1 MPLNR
6 TPPRQGPG
14 GPGPNRNKAPSGRSR
29 WDDGAGPAG
38 PSRPGGRRISNPKAQ
53 PQGSKPPWIGSDDKP
68 PEHDDGRN
76 PFGPSAGVYDQPGR
90 GAPVYGGGRE
100 RQYGEPSSDG
110 VKMYRCKQCKVK
122 MRADEA
128 AEHHRE
134 RGPCELVRCGACRAP
149 ILHGALGEHRKT
161 CVAGGGPAVQGAAD
175 YKRAPGDGGAG
186 RYTPSSNEDVGGGG
200 RGARERVSGGG
211 LPDRVGHRGDPG
223 SRPRTQEN
231 DLGGTMNLQQCYVG
245 DRVLA
250 GGKPGEAMFVGKVE
264 GIPGNAVGV
273 RLDSPSAGSGICDG
287 KVNGCRYFRC
297 KDGYGIFLPQ
307 GQVRPLLS
315 TPPHPNGGSGTD
327 GDGLGGG
334 PASHFGPRAAAPR
347 KSPSQQRNEKWE
359 TELVRLVGVP
369 SVKERI
375 YNMRNSLEVNEKR
388 VNAGG
393 RGEKHAHICI
403 SGNPGSGRST
413 VAKLIGQMLADHDTT
428 RMQRRNGCH
437 MPSRQDLY
445 HPHST
450 SRTAELLQE
459 VMKKADR
466 GVLVVDDLTTLVC
479 DRDREGGGVTSNGKE
494 FLEQLATEVEKA
506 GREGPGVILVTTA
519 DTSLMAQVARA
530 CPNLRTMLTCN
541 LELTDL
547 EGSELCELVE
557 KFADKRGF
565 TFADGLRTSKNF
577 QRHIGTAALRADKE
591 HRNAHLARNHLEE
604 AVVRQTERVHMMG
617 TISKGSLMM
626 LVEAD
631 LVPDRGNEGGA
642 AGNADGSSV
651 QEKVDAALDSLE
663 KVVGL
668 ERVKDFVKSLRA
680 QLTLDRER
688 RDAGLPP
695 IGQGALHMVFSGNP
709 GTGKTTV
716 ARIIAELFAALGVL
730 RKGQLVEADRG
741 TLVAGYAGQTAIKTR
756 EVVETALGGL
766 LFVDEA
772 YALVNGERDSFGRE
786 ALDTLLKMMEDNRD
800 DLIVIFA
807 GYEKEMKTLM
817 TANSGLS
824 SRFPTW
830 LVFDDYTAP
839 QLMQIATSMMK
850 QSQMKLMP
858 EAQELLGIAFEKM
871 YQLIIKPADEKPS
884 EGEAAEDSS
893 TRPSNGRAVRNLL
906 EQVQR
911 CQALRLAEV
920 KGTKTREDLI
930 TITAEDITPVCKA
943 MGLT

>member
-1 MPLNR
+1 MAVR
-6 TPPRQGPG
+6 DDTPQVRM
-14 GPGPNRNKAPSGRSR
+14 KTL
-29 WDDGAGPAG
+29 
-38 PSRPGGRRISNPKAQ
+38 
-53 PQGSKPPWIGSDDKP
+53 
-68 PEHDDGRN
+68 
-76 PFGPSAGVYDQPGR
+76 V
-90 GAPVYGGGRE
+90 
-100 RQYGEPSSDG
+100 
-110 VKMYRCKQCKVK
+110 
-122 MRADEA
+122 A
-128 AEHHRE
+128 AAVA
-134 RGPCELVRCGACRAP
+134 LVRGSAEGASQ
-149 ILHGALGEHRKT
+149 T
-161 CVAGGGPAVQGAAD
+161 
-175 YKRAPGDGGAG
+175 
-186 RYTPSSNEDVGGGG
+186 
-200 RGARERVSGGG
+200 
-211 LPDRVGHRGDPG
+211 G

-334 PASHFGPRAAAPR
+334 PASHFERPRAAAPR

-459 VMKKADR
+459 
-466 GVLVVDDLTTLVC
+466 
-479 DRDREGGGVTSNGKE
+479 
-494 FLEQLATEVEKA
+494 
-506 GREGPGVILVTTA
+506 
-519 DTSLMAQVARA
+519 VARA